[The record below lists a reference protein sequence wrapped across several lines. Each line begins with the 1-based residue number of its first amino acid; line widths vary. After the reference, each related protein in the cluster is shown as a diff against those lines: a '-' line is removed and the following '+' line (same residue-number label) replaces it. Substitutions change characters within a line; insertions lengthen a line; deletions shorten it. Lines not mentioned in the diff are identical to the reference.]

1 MEKTEYSELEKKVH
15 EILIENKSNELKSQ
29 VDFIQSIISKP
40 NFNEDKIPSTEEFLK
55 RYESHNSIKNKKGG
69 LTFMN
74 NKIILAVA
82 AIVLAA
88 VGVFFS
94 LDKSAPKQDQASSN
108 ELRVKLTFV
117 IGDVKLKLNQT
128 NAGKKPEIGTLL
140 SKEHVLITGS
150 NGNADLQFN
159 NGSSVKIKPNTE
171 VAIKNLSKSND
182 SIKEELSIAKG
193 IIIANVNKK
202 KQSDDFQVI
211 TPTAIA
217 GVRGTRFLVAVE
229 PNATNKEDITRVS
242 VLDGSVGIYKHKD
255 GIPTTPEPILILD
268 SRDSG
273 QEITRGGDF
282 KKSPITEEDVKLI
295 EGKEDQAET
304 TNSTATGTVTEKSL
318 FDKYGRLEVLSLDGG
333 KKVTGVITDMDDNNF
348 TVHTVDGFVKVDR
361 KKVISHDSK
370 QLK

>member
-1 MEKTEYSELEKKVH
+1 MEKNEYSELEQKVH
-15 EILIENKSNELKSQ
+15 EILIENKTNELKSQ
-29 VDFIQSIISKP
+29 VDLIQSFISKP
-40 NFNEDKIPSTEEFLK
+40 NFNEEKIPNTEEFLK
-55 RYESHNSIKNKKGG
+55 KYESHNSIKKKKGG
-69 LTFMN
+69 LTIMN
-74 NKIILAVA
+74 NKIIIAAAAAVL
-82 AIVLAA
+82 IA

-94 LDKSAPKQDQASSN
+94 IDKSAPKQEQASSN
-108 ELRVKLTFV
+108 ELKVKLTFV
-117 IGDVKLKLNQT
+117 IGDVKLKLNPAD
-128 NAGKKPEIGTLL
+128 AGKKPEIGTLL
-140 SKEHVLITGS
+140 SQEHVLITGN

-171 VAIKNLSKSND
+171 VAIRNLTKTAD
-182 SIKEELSIAKG
+182 SVKEQLSIAKG

-229 PNATNKEDITRVS
+229 PNEKNKEDITRVS

-268 SRDSG
+268 SKDSG

-282 KKSPITEEDVKLI
+282 KKSPITEADIKLI
-295 EGKEDQAET
+295 EGKEDQTDISATSAAE
-304 TNSTATGTVTEKSL
+304 TEKSL

-348 TVHTVDGFVKVDR
+348 TVHTTNGFVKVDR